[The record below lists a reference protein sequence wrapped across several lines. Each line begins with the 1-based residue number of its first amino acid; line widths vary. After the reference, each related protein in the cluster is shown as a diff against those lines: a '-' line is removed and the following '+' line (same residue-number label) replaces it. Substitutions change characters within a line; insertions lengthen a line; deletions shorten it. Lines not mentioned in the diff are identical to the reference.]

1 MNTMDT
7 IVSKFEKLIDI
18 MANLRSENGCPWD
31 REQTFESLRQFLLE
45 ETYEVL
51 ELIDEG
57 RYAEL
62 QFELGD
68 LLLQIIFQSQI
79 ANEMKLFDIGD
90 VLENINKKLIHRHP
104 NVFGDVAINSAEE
117 QTINWEKMKRKE
129 GKKSVIDGVPK
140 ELSALLRAHR
150 LQGKAATVGFDW
162 EKVEDVWD
170 KVEEELAELRE
181 AIAKSDKT
189 GIEEEFGDVL
199 FSFVNLSRFLK
210 VNPEDAL
217 RRTIEKFTGRFKLLE
232 NQFARKNINLSDIT
246 LEEMDAAWN
255 EIKKESNDRS

>member
-1 MNTMDT
+1 MHEISEIAAGFERLIQIMDT
-7 IVSKFEKLIDI
+7 
-18 MANLRSENGCPWD
+18 LRGENGCPWD
-31 REQTFESLRQFLLE
+31 REQTFESLRQYLLE

-57 RYAEL
+57 RYPEL

-68 LLLQIIFQSQI
+68 LLLQIVFQSQI
-79 ANEMKLFDIGD
+79 AKEMELFDLWD

-104 NVFGDVAINSAEE
+104 NVFGDVEIHNAEE
-117 QTINWEKMKRKE
+117 QKINWEKMKRFE
-129 GKKSVIDGVPK
+129 GKKSIIDGVPK

-162 EKVEDVWD
+162 NRVDDVWD
-170 KVEEELAELRE
+170 KIDEELSELRE
-181 AIAKSDKT
+181 AISQKNQHS
-189 GIEEEFGDVL
+189 IEDELGDVL
-199 FSFVNLSRFLK
+199 FSIVNLSRFIK

-217 RRTIEKFTGRFKLLE
+217 RGAIEKFTRRFKKLE
-232 NQFARKNINLSDIT
+232 HQFTERNIHLSEIT

-255 EIKKESNDRS
+255 EIKRESI